1 MNTSIPYIAITIG
14 VLALIVVAL
23 LIFWI
28 NKKRPGKRLSVLAG
42 LAFACI
48 VAGVVFSEN
57 RLVGYGLMGV
67 GVILAVVDALMKSR
81 SE

>member
-1 MNTSIPYIAITIG
+1 MNTSIPYIVITIG

-23 LIFWI
+23 FIFWI
-28 NKKRPGKRLSVLAG
+28 NKKRPVKRLSVLAG

-57 RLVGYGLMGV
+57 RIVGYGLMGL

-81 SE
+81 SD

>member
-1 MNTSIPYIAITIG
+1 MNTSIPYIVIIIG
-14 VLALIVVAL
+14 ILALIVVAL

-28 NKKRPGKRLSVLAG
+28 NKRRPVKRLSVLAG

-57 RLVGYGLMGV
+57 QLVGYGLMGV

-81 SE
+81 GD